1 MRANPLVQTLVLLA
15 LLMSVGGCSMQH
27 KSVRMEELPAFGSA
41 AMPPQTNA
49 ADGDVSP
56 GASAGAYAARRA
68 TPSAAPTPASPANLS
83 TSQPVA
89 ATETQPGRMLIW
101 KATLTVE
108 VSDVKDA
115 AARATAVTEKAGGY
129 VEQKS
134 DSGEKDDKSACLT
147 IRVPAD
153 KFKSAV
159 AGLEG
164 LGTVTDRSVT
174 GQDVTEQY
182 VDVEARLKNKIVLR
196 DRLQKLLDRADAVKD
211 ILSIE
216 TELNRVQGDIDSMTA
231 QLKALKGRVD
241 YATIVLNLQRAQVLG
256 PIGFV
261 GKWVGWA
268 VEKLFVIRD

>member
-1 MRANPLVQTLVLLA
+1 MRPKTLLPMPVLLA
-15 LLMSVGGCSMQH
+15 LLLAVVGCRQTGYAIRPQAPSVVAG
-27 KSVRMEELPAFGSA
+27 KVT
-41 AMPPQTNA
+41 AM
-49 ADGDVSP
+49 
-56 GASAGAYAARRA
+56 AGA
-68 TPSAAPTPASPANLS
+68 PASPASEPTNPAEPLNETAAAS
-83 TSQPVA
+83 DSQPD
-89 ATETQPGRMLIW
+89 RMLIW
-101 KATLTVE
+101 KALLIVE
-108 VSDVKDA
+108 VNDVKEA

-134 DSGEKDDKSACLT
+134 DSGEKDDKSAILT

-159 AGLEG
+159 AGLET
-164 LGTVTDRSVT
+164 LGTVTNRSVT

-231 QLKALKGRVD
+231 QLKALKGHVD
-241 YATIVLNLQRAQVLG
+241 YATITLSLQRKQVLG

-261 GKWVGWA
+261 GKWVAWTIG
-268 VEKLFVIRD
+268 KLFVIRE

>member
-1 MRANPLVQTLVLLA
+1 MLVLLA
-15 LLMSVGGCSMQH
+15 LLMAAGGCMVAHKPSRMAQSPSLDASAESPVTGLAVGGTVSGEDLGG
-27 KSVRMEELPAFGSA
+27 KEATSRA
-41 AMPPQTNA
+41 AP
-49 ADGDVSP
+49 S
-56 GASAGAYAARRA
+56 A
-68 TPSAAPTPASPANLS
+68 TPAPASPAKS
-83 TSQPVA
+83 GAQPVA
-89 ATETQPGRMLIW
+89 ATETQPDRMLIW
-101 KATLTVE
+101 KAALTVE
-108 VSDVKDA
+108 VDDVKEA
-115 AARATAVTEKAGGY
+115 AARATVVTEKAGGY

-159 AGLEG
+159 AGLEN
-164 LGTVTDRSVT
+164 LGTVTDRNVT

-241 YATIVLNLQRAQVLG
+241 YATITLSLQRKQVLG

-261 GKWVGWA
+261 GKWVVWA
-268 VEKLFVIRD
+268 VEKLFIIRE